1 MALPRKASALDDLNE
16 GLRVLTLH
24 RQLIDK
30 CEVLG
35 QGALRLREEPDRLNM
50 EKHDLEERLAE
61 QENIAQEERRRAATL
76 ETTAAER
83 ATYAQLAQAQE
94 VAAQQERHAKQLES
108 ELGRTKQDLQTAR
121 QRISDL
127 QRTLAAEKRELE
139 KLRQERWVTQPPR
152 DLAEKPHAYSPRQ
165 IEHPELKPPSR
176 PPSQPPSRPP
186 SRPPSARGSAGA
198 SPRCGGSTPRPPM
211 DTPMD
216 SSRCRGACGAV
227 GGSDVGWAAG
237 MVVPADAP
245 DLSAPFAEFAAVY
258 GGLPRRAAP
267 TAVTAEGIEGSR
279 WAAHGHSAHVSTQT
293 QQTMADAT
301 DGSVWEQRARE
312 LKQANSRL
320 QMALVAAALDP
331 DVDRSVIAAVQDAS
345 AAPGYGRGG
354 TGGGGGAGGGGG
366 GRSMPRPFSAT
377 KPRSARGSVTAA
389 AAVVRPA
396 SARPASASSP
406 RSFVVGKQLPGG
418 LQLPLRGGMQEW
430 PPMT

>member
-1 MALPRKASALDDLNE
+1 
-16 GLRVLTLH
+16 
-24 RQLIDK
+24 
-30 CEVLG
+30 
-35 QGALRLREEPDRLNM
+35 
-50 EKHDLEERLAE
+50 
-61 QENIAQEERRRAATL
+61 
-76 ETTAAER
+76 
-83 ATYAQLAQAQE
+83 
-94 VAAQQERHAKQLES
+94 
-108 ELGRTKQDLQTAR
+108 
-121 QRISDL
+121 
-127 QRTLAAEKRELE
+127 
-139 KLRQERWVTQPPR
+139 
-152 DLAEKPHAYSPRQ
+152 
-165 IEHPELKPPSR
+165 
-176 PPSQPPSRPP
+176 
-186 SRPPSARGSAGA
+186 
-198 SPRCGGSTPRPPM
+198 M

-354 TGGGGGAGGGGG
+354 TGGGGG

-389 AAVVRPA
+389 AALVRPA